1 MRNYLP
7 PVRVTELHFNAD
19 APFANQ
25 VVTLAPFT
33 VISGLHGA
41 GKSTLLKCISE
52 SLTTGMWSG
61 DHPPLLGQ
69 NYPSSL
75 GGQVEVSGSKGG
87 DEFSY
92 TVDLGAK
99 SDWTS
104 RGRSAAGIFPD
115 VHNSFEV
122 PSEISMFFQEAPA
135 DGTVMERKEGAEW
148 VQTRRDLDA
157 LRDIL
162 GVTYDEVVY
171 YPIKAEEGAP
181 IFPFV
186 KARQG
191 KRWVDSYSMSYG
203 ELSVHRM
210 RWFVRHPY
218 DDSVVLL
225 DEPEANI
232 APRGHA
238 ALVDDLARLARAAQ
252 VQVIAVTHSPVFL
265 TRVPLEFVRVCVR
278 TNHSPIVLQPSRA
291 SDLRD
296 SLGVENPLRSI
307 ILVEDE
313 AALELLKIMLTA
325 HNFASGSET
334 EIIDV
339 GSWNDVL
346 SMKVGLSKSNR
357 LRVVAVA
364 DGDQRNNPRLNDSSL
379 GILFLPGVEPPER
392 VIMRHAIEHPVE
404 LAKLLGSSLTSMNV
418 YLSELDGLD
427 HHRWLETLSL
437 RTGNDWRYCLRAA
450 FSVWHEASQNR
461 ASAEKLVREIE
472 RQMQ

>member
-1 MRNYLP
+1 M
-7 PVRVTELHFNAD
+7 
-19 APFANQ
+19 
-25 VVTLAPFT
+25 VTLTPFT

-52 SLTTGMWSG
+52 SLMTGMWSRE
-61 DHPPLLGQ
+61 HPPFLGVHS
-69 NYPSSL
+69 PATL

-87 DEFSY
+87 AAFSY
-92 TVDLGAK
+92 TVDLSVK
-99 SDWTS
+99 SEWRD
-104 RGRSAAGIFPD
+104 RGSSKVGIFPD
-115 VHNSFEV
+115 VHNLFEV
-122 PSEISMFFQEAPA
+122 PSEIAMFFQDAPT
-135 DGTVMERKEGAEW
+135 DGKVIEKQEGAEW
-148 VQTRRDLDA
+148 VQSRKDLDA

-171 YPIKAEEGAP
+171 YPVKVDYLSP
-181 IFPFV
+181 IFPYV
-186 KARQG
+186 RARQG
-191 KRWVDSYSMSYG
+191 DRRVDSYSMSYG

-218 DDSVVLL
+218 DDSIVLL

-238 ALVDDLARLARAAQ
+238 ALVDDLARLARAAR
-252 VQVIAVTHSPVFL
+252 VQVLAVTHSPVFL

-278 TNHSPIVLQPSRA
+278 TSHGPMVMQPSKT

-296 SLGVENPLRSI
+296 ALGVENPLRSI

-313 AALELLKIMLTA
+313 AALELLKLVLAA
-325 HNFASGSET
+325 HSFASSGEV

-346 SMKVGLSKSNR
+346 SMKVGLSKSQR
-357 LRVVAVA
+357 LRAVAVV
-364 DGDQRNNPRLNDSSL
+364 DGDQRNNPKLNDASRNV
-379 GILFLPGVEPPER
+379 LFLPGAEPPER
-392 VIMRHAIEHPVE
+392 VLIRYAIQYPEE
-404 LAKLLGSSLTSMNV
+404 LAKLLGCSLASVNV

-450 FSVWHEASQNR
+450 FSIWHEESKNR
-461 ASAEKLVREIE
+461 ALTEKLVRDIECEI
-472 RQMQ
+472 R